1 MFSLII
7 YAAWDFFGAICMRKA
22 IPYSY
27 RRESTGLDKAARMD

>member
-1 MFSLII
+1 MFRLII
-7 YAAWDFFGAICMRKA
+7 YAARDRFVAICMGKA